1 VKKHPDCQPCGTV
14 TVDGGDDYD
23 GDADEQF
30 ERKGIYDKKPLVS
43 VVGDFGI
50 GTLVFDLCTLFSLP
64 Y

>member
-1 VKKHPDCQPCGTV
+1 M
-14 TVDGGDDYD
+14 DGGDDYD